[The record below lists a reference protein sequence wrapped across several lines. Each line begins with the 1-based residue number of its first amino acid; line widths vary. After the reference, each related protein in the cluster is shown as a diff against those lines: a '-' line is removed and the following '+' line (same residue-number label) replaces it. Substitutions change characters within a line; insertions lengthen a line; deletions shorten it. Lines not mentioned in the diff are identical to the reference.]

1 MPKAKSAQKA
11 YRQSKTRHTRN
22 LKRGKT
28 LKSVVKDFRKLV
40 AAGKK
45 DEARTKLS
53 NVYATLDKSSKVK
66 FIKKN
71 KARRLKSR
79 LSKLLK

>member
-1 MPKAKSAQKA
+1 MPKAKGAQKA
-11 YRQSKTRHTRN
+11 YRQSETRHERN
-22 LKRGKT
+22 IGRRDALKNA
-28 LKSVVKDFRKLV
+28 VKNFRKLV

-45 DEARTKLS
+45 DEAKTKLPS
-53 NVYATLDKSSKVK
+53 VYSTLDKSAKVH

-71 KARRLKSR
+71 KAQRLKSR

>member
-1 MPKAKSAQKA
+1 MPKAVGAQKA
-11 YRQSKTRHTRN
+11 YRQSVTRHARN
-22 LKRGKT
+22 LKRAKI
-28 LKSVVKDFRKLV
+28 LKGAVKDFRKLV

-45 DEARTKLS
+45 DEAKAKLS
-53 NVYATLDKSSKVK
+53 GVYATLDKSAKVN